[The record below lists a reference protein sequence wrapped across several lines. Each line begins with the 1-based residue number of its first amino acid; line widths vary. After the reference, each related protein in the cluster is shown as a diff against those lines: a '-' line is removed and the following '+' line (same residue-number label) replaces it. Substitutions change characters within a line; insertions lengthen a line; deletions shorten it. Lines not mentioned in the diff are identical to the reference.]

1 MSQTDLIK
9 ELRAL
14 TQAGMKDCKEALQEA
29 EWDLQKAVDI
39 VKVKGLNIA
48 DGRTGRVAAEGI
60 VVCGHIESP
69 QGITMI
75 EINCQ
80 TDFVANGY
88 DFRHFATM
96 ASVALTIQTSGNQPF
111 HPEELET
118 SRKEVVAKTKEN
130 VVVRRWWTEQAMD
143 PSVRVFSYVH
153 SNSKIG
159 VLLTLQAP
167 IFTQVNNPL
176 FVQLGE
182 DLAMQVAAMN
192 PLAVSVDR
200 LSPEDVERQQTIFRT
215 QLKEL
220 NKPAAAWGK
229 ILDGKFRKWQ
239 SEVCLLEQ
247 ESVIVPKT
255 TVAEVIKSV
264 AAKLGGDITVVN
276 FVRCQ
281 VGEGIEVKK
290 DDLAEEVAKLSGIH
304 VHGDGQCHTN
314 GNYNCPKGSV

>member
-48 DGRTGRVAAEGI
+48 DGRTGRVASDGLVS
-60 VVCGHIESP
+60 VVNNVPTVAFMVEV
-69 QGITMI
+69 
-75 EINCQ
+75 NCQ
-80 TDFVANGY
+80 TDFVANSP
-88 DFRHFATM
+88 DFQGFVRHTVDTLRDKWNMHQAFQVSDVEEERKAL
-96 ASVALTIQTSGNQPF
+96 VAI
-111 HPEELET
+111 
-118 SRKEVVAKTKEN
+118 TKEN
-130 VVVRRWWTEQAMD
+130 IAVRRWWIEEALRSDT
-143 PSVRVFSYVH
+143 RVFSYVH

-159 VLLTLQAP
+159 VVLTLRAP
-167 IFTQVNNPL
+167 SFTQVNNPL
-176 FVQLGE
+176 FTQLGE

-200 LSPEDVERQQTIFRT
+200 LSSGDVERQKDIFRS

-220 NKPAAAWGK
+220 NKPVASWGK

-247 ESVIVPKT
+247 ESVIVQKT
-255 TVAEVIKSV
+255 TVAQVIQSV

-290 DDLAEEVAKLSGIH
+290 DDLAEEVAKLM
-304 VHGDGQCHTN
+304 
-314 GNYNCPKGSV
+314 